1 MIQFILIE
9 QALQHIISSPLSL
22 PLHFGYNGSYG
33 LDAVAADEWQ
43 NPPPPSSHPKVCR
56 SSEVELV

>member
-1 MIQFILIE
+1 MDL
-9 QALQHIISSPLSL
+9 ALHHFISSPPSL
-22 PLHFGYNGSYG
+22 PLHLGYNGSYG

-43 NPPPPSSHPKVCR
+43 KPPPPSSHPKVCR